1 MSTIEVFNNM
11 EEIEIVFNYK
21 IVLRAKKGTK
31 FSDLSKSF
39 CSQAGILDKNP
50 TYFFGSQKI
59 KSTDNQTLSQLNIQN
74 NSEITVSLEKDKILN
89 VNFILRGGYI
99 IVQGTKNTKFSE
111 LSKRFCLLANTSDKH
126 PIYIFN

>member
-74 NSEITVSLEKDKILN
+74 NSEITGSLEKDKIIN
-89 VNFILRGGYI
+89 VIFILGGKYI
-99 IVQGTKNTKFSE
+99 NVLGAKNTKFSE